1 MDPFSHLIINV
12 QNAKKLQ
19 NVVEALRCIPI
30 PDNESKERLEKA
42 IQKIEAPQEH
52 NLPEAIQ
59 RIQEFTF
66 TEPELSYHDISV
78 RPKYRPMKHG
88 IHYQN
93 DDNTLYYNSI
103 IEETDWEDEVV
114 AAIRARDLA
123 AAQHHTAEQ
132 CQQAYEAELV
142 KQQRINAAAYA
153 TPPNWILIKRKT
165 LNDTRMEDSLL
176 QYADKEHT
184 QVDWYSTLNT
194 LRETGEKIG
203 YTRDH
208 YKRVLHRFISW
219 FKPEMNQI
227 GQLMNIDQLARLL
240 MTSTM
245 PANKTEM
252 IMEEIKKLTRKP
264 GESLR
269 IPMANLLSLLNTYY
283 ETKLGAEHPQVSRLL
298 FHGLLKLTSGETK
311 EQLKKLIKYS
321 QLHKIK
327 LDYHDTL
334 ETCILSEKTNGEPA
348 EDLKFDQSK
357 ETVMVFQ
364 STISPVDT
372 LTDTDRLRSPTPQ
385 PDEPFSSR
393 RSRSKQRSGNQTRP
407 PSPSDSSKS
416 PDKRNK
422 ENAELTTA
430 PNREQSQKKY
440 QQEEH
445 PSRKSER
452 LQSRLYQLKT
462 LLHEITADETAANSP
477 RSSRDNSYSRDRS
490 NQRDRSRSRDR
501 SLSSYRSRDSSPY
514 SNKSENRSSYSRTRS
529 QSKDRYT
536 RERTPNYGSSIEGSR
551 YSNRSYSSERS
562 SRESQSY
569 RPESRT
575 ESDYSLNS
583 RSSSYSRD
591 HYSDHR
597 SPSRDRDHDRR
608 QRSRTP
614 DLQSS
619 KRSNSPYQ
627 NKTAIPGLNC
637 SPSYKPGTNF
647 CKKSIDDGHKEPD
660 CRQYYHWAPLK
671 CTVCNSGYH
680 FRDQCNQNN
689 HTRSDSP
696 GKPKNF

>member
-78 RPKYRPMKHG
+78 RPKYKPMKHG

-103 IEETDWEDEVV
+103 IEETDWEEEVV

-184 QVDWYSTLNT
+184 QIDWYSTLNT

-219 FKPEMNQI
+219 FNPEMNQI

-240 MTSTM
+240 MTSTI
-245 PANKTEM
+245 PANKTEI

-269 IPMANLLSLLNTYY
+269 IPMTNLLSLLNTYY
-283 ETKLGAEHPQVSRLL
+283 ETNLGAEHPQVSRLL
-298 FHGLLKLTSGETK
+298 FYGLLELTSGETK
-311 EQLKKLIKYS
+311 EQLKELIKYS

-372 LTDTDRLRSPTPQ
+372 LMDTDRLQSPTPQ

-407 PSPSDSSKS
+407 PSPSDNSKS

-430 PNREQSQKKY
+430 PNREQSQNKY

-445 PSRKSER
+445 SSRKSEQ

-462 LLHEITADETAANSP
+462 LLHEITTDETAANSP

-562 SRESQSY
+562 SRESRSY
-569 RPESRT
+569 RPEYRT
-575 ESDYSLNS
+575 ASEYSLNS
-583 RSSSYSRD
+583 RSSPYSRN

-597 SPSRDRDHDRR
+597 SPSRERDHDRR

-614 DLQSS
+614 DIQSS
-619 KRSNSPYQ
+619 ERSNSPYQ
-627 NKTAIPGLNC
+627 NKTVIPGLNC
-637 SPSYKPGTNF
+637 SPS
-647 CKKSIDDGHKEPD
+647 H
-660 CRQYYHWAPLK
+660 H
-671 CTVCNSGYH
+671 TVCNSGYH
-680 FRDQCNQNN
+680 FRDQYNQNN

-696 GKPKNF
+696 GKPKNS

>member
-52 NLPEAIQ
+52 NIPEAIQ

-78 RPKYRPMKHG
+78 RPKYRRMSQG

-184 QVDWYSTLNT
+184 QIDWYSTLNT

-219 FKPEMNQI
+219 FNPEMNQI

-240 MTSTM
+240 MTSTI

-283 ETKLGAEHPQVSRLL
+283 ETKLGAEHPQVSGLL

-311 EQLKKLIKYS
+311 EQLKELIKYS

-357 ETVMVFQ
+357 EAVMVFQ

-372 LTDTDRLRSPTPQ
+372 LMDTDRLRSPTPQ

-462 LLHEITADETAANSP
+462 LLHEITADKTPVNSP
-477 RSSRDNSYSRDRS
+477 RSSRDNSYSRDGS

-501 SLSSYRSRDSSPY
+501 SLLSYRSRDDSPY
-514 SNKSENRSSYSRTRS
+514 RNRSENGSSYSRTGS

-536 RERTPNYGSSIEGSR
+536 RERTPTDYRSSIEGSR

-562 SRESQSY
+562 SRESRSY

-575 ESDYSLNS
+575 ASEYSLNS

-614 DLQSS
+614 DRQSS
-619 KRSNSPYQ
+619 KR
-627 NKTAIPGLNC
+627 
-637 SPSYKPGTNF
+637 
-647 CKKSIDDGHKEPD
+647 
-660 CRQYYHWAPLK
+660 
-671 CTVCNSGYH
+671 
-680 FRDQCNQNN
+680 
-689 HTRSDSP
+689 
-696 GKPKNF
+696 

>member
-12 QNAKKLQ
+12 QTAKKLQ

-30 PDNESKERLEKA
+30 PDDESKERLEKA
-42 IQKIEAPQEH
+42 IQKFEAPQEH

-78 RPKYRPMKHG
+78 RPKYKEMKHG

-240 MTSTM
+240 MTSTI

-311 EQLKKLIKYS
+311 EQLKELIKYS

-348 EDLKFDQSK
+348 EDLKFGQSK

-372 LTDTDRLRSPTPQ
+372 LMDTDRLRSPTPQ

-416 PDKRNK
+416 PDRRKK
-422 ENAELTTA
+422 ENAELTAA
-430 PNREQSQKKY
+430 PNRDQSQNKY

-452 LQSRLYQLKT
+452 LQSKLYQLKT
-462 LLHEITADETAANSP
+462 LFHEITADETAANLP

-490 NQRDRSRSRDR
+490 NQRDRPRSRDR

-514 SNKSENRSSYSRTRS
+514 SNRSESRSSYSRARS
-529 QSKDRYT
+529 QSRDSHT
-536 RERTPNYGSSIEGSR
+536 RDRTPTDHRSSIEGSH
-551 YSNRSYSSERS
+551 YSNRSYPSRS
-562 SRESQSY
+562 SRESSH

-583 RSSSYSRD
+583 RKSSYSRD

-597 SPSRDRDHDRR
+597 SPSKDRDHDRR

-614 DLQSS
+614 DRQSS

-627 NKTAIPGLNC
+627 NKTVIPGLNC

-647 CKKSIDDGHKEPD
+647 CKKCIDDGHEEPD

-680 FRDQCNQNN
+680 FRDQYNQNN

>member
-12 QNAKKLQ
+12 QTAKKLQ

-30 PDNESKERLEKA
+30 PDDESKERLEKA

-283 ETKLGAEHPQVSRLL
+283 ETKLGAEHPQVSGLL

-348 EDLKFDQSK
+348 EDLKFGQSK

-372 LTDTDRLRSPTPQ
+372 LMDTDRLQSPTPQ

-393 RSRSKQRSGNQTRP
+393 RSRSKQRNGNQTRP

-416 PDKRNK
+416 PDRRKK
-422 ENAELTTA
+422 ENAELTAA
-430 PNREQSQKKY
+430 PNRDQSQNKY

-462 LLHEITADETAANSP
+462 LLHEITADETAANLP

-490 NQRDRSRSRDR
+490 NQRDRPRSRDR

-514 SNKSENRSSYSRTRS
+514 SNRSESRSSYSRTRS

-562 SRESQSY
+562 SRESRSY

-575 ESDYSLNS
+575 ASEYSLNS

-591 HYSDHR
+591 HYSNHR
-597 SPSRDRDHDRR
+597 SPSRDRDPGRR

-614 DLQSS
+614 DRQSS

-627 NKTAIPGLNC
+627 NKTVIPGLNC
-637 SPSYKPGTNF
+637 SPSYRSGTNF
-647 CKKSIDDGHKEPD
+647 CTKCTNNGHEEPD

-696 GKPKNF
+696 GKPKNS

>member
-1 MDPFSHLIINV
+1 MDPFNHLIINF

-52 NLPEAIQ
+52 NIPEAIQ

-78 RPKYRPMKHG
+78 RPKYRRMSQG

-184 QVDWYSTLNT
+184 QIDWYSTLNT

-219 FKPEMNQI
+219 FNPEMNQI

-240 MTSTM
+240 MTSTI
-245 PANKTEM
+245 PANKTEI

-269 IPMANLLSLLNTYY
+269 IPMTNLLSLLNTYY
-283 ETKLGAEHPQVSRLL
+283 ETNLGAEHPQVSRLL
-298 FHGLLKLTSGETK
+298 FYGLLELTSGETK
-311 EQLKKLIKYS
+311 EQLKELIKYS

-372 LTDTDRLRSPTPQ
+372 LMDTDRLQSPTPQ

-407 PSPSDSSKS
+407 PSPSDNSKS

-430 PNREQSQKKY
+430 PNREQSQNKY

-445 PSRKSER
+445 SSRKSEQ

-462 LLHEITADETAANSP
+462 LLHEITTDETAANSP

-536 RERTPNYGSSIEGSR
+536 RERAPNYGSSIEGSR
-551 YSNRSYSSERS
+551 YSNGSYSSERS
-562 SRESQSY
+562 SRESRSY
-569 RPESRT
+569 RPEYRT
-575 ESDYSLNS
+575 ASEYSLNS
-583 RSSSYSRD
+583 RSSPYSRN

-597 SPSRDRDHDRR
+597 SPSRERDHDRR

-614 DLQSS
+614 DIQSS
-619 KRSNSPYQ
+619 ERSNSPYQ
-627 NKTAIPGLNC
+627 NKTVIPGLNC
-637 SPSYKPGTNF
+637 SPS
-647 CKKSIDDGHKEPD
+647 H
-660 CRQYYHWAPLK
+660 H
-671 CTVCNSGYH
+671 TVCNSGYH
-680 FRDQCNQNN
+680 FRDQYNQNN

-696 GKPKNF
+696 GKPKNS

>member
-12 QNAKKLQ
+12 QTAKKLQ

-30 PDNESKERLEKA
+30 PDDESKERLEKA

-52 NLPEAIQ
+52 ILPEAIQ

-78 RPKYRPMKHG
+78 RPKYKPMKHG

-184 QVDWYSTLNT
+184 QIDWYSTLNT

-240 MTSTM
+240 MTSTI
-245 PANKTEM
+245 PANKTEI

-348 EDLKFDQSK
+348 EDLKFGQSK

-372 LTDTDRLRSPTPQ
+372 LMDTDRLRSPTPQ

-393 RSRSKQRSGNQTRP
+393 RSRSKQRNGNQTRP

-462 LLHEITADETAANSP
+462 LLHEITADKTPVNLP

-501 SLSSYRSRDSSPY
+501 SLFSYRSRDNSPY
-514 SNKSENRSSYSRTRS
+514 SNRSENRSSYSRTGS

-536 RERTPNYGSSIEGSR
+536 RERTPNYGSSIERSR

-575 ESDYSLNS
+575 KSEYSLNS

-591 HYSDHR
+591 HYSNHR
-597 SPSRDRDHDRR
+597 SPSRDRDPGRR

-614 DLQSS
+614 DRQSP

-627 NKTAIPGLNC
+627 NKTVIPGLNC
-637 SPSYKPGTNF
+637 SPSYRSGTNF
-647 CKKSIDDGHKEPD
+647 CTKCTNNGHEEPD

-696 GKPKNF
+696 GKPKNS

>member
-1 MDPFSHLIINV
+1 
-12 QNAKKLQ
+12 
-19 NVVEALRCIPI
+19 
-30 PDNESKERLEKA
+30 
-42 IQKIEAPQEH
+42 
-52 NLPEAIQ
+52 
-59 RIQEFTF
+59 
-66 TEPELSYHDISV
+66 
-78 RPKYRPMKHG
+78 
-88 IHYQN
+88 
-93 DDNTLYYNSI
+93 
-103 IEETDWEDEVV
+103 
-114 AAIRARDLA
+114 
-123 AAQHHTAEQ
+123 
-132 CQQAYEAELV
+132 
-142 KQQRINAAAYA
+142 
-153 TPPNWILIKRKT
+153 
-165 LNDTRMEDSLL
+165 
-176 QYADKEHT
+176 
-184 QVDWYSTLNT
+184 
-194 LRETGEKIG
+194 
-203 YTRDH
+203 
-208 YKRVLHRFISW
+208 
-219 FKPEMNQI
+219 MNQI
-227 GQLMNIDQLARLL
+227 GQRMGIDELARLL

-245 PANKTEM
+245 PVNEREM
-252 IMEEIKKLTRKP
+252 IIDEIKKLTRKQS
-264 GESLR
+264 ESLR
-269 IPMANLLSLLNTYY
+269 VPMSNLYSLATTYY
-283 ETKLGAEHPQVSRLL
+283 DDAPDSESQRNRLL
-298 FHGLLKLTSGETK
+298 FHGLQHFTTGNTR
-311 EQLKKLIKYS
+311 EQLRKLIKYS
-321 QLHKIK
+321 HLHKIK

-348 EDLKFDQSK
+348 EDLKFGQSK
-357 ETVMVFQ
+357 DTVMVLQ
-364 STISPVDT
+364 SAISPVDT
-372 LTDTDRLRSPTPQ
+372 LMETDRLRSPTPQ
-385 PDEPFSSR
+385 PGEPFSSR
-393 RSRSKQRSGNQTRP
+393 RSRSKQRNRNQTRP

-462 LLHEITADETAANSP
+462 LLHEITADKTPVNSP
-477 RSSRDNSYSRDRS
+477 RSSRDNSYSRDGS

-501 SLSSYRSRDSSPY
+501 SLFSYRSRDNSPY
-514 SNKSENRSSYSRTRS
+514 SNRSENRSSYSRTGS

-536 RERTPNYGSSIEGSR
+536 RERTPTDYRSSIEGSR

-562 SRESQSY
+562 SRESRSY

-575 ESDYSLNS
+575 ASEYSLNS

-627 NKTAIPGLNC
+627 NKTVIPGLNC

-647 CKKSIDDGHKEPD
+647 CKKCIDDGHEEPD

>member
-1 MDPFSHLIINV
+1 MDPFNHLIINF

-52 NLPEAIQ
+52 NIPEAIQ

-78 RPKYRPMKHG
+78 RPKYRRMSQG

-184 QVDWYSTLNT
+184 QIDWYSTLNT

-219 FKPEMNQI
+219 FNPEMNQI

-240 MTSTM
+240 MTSTI
-245 PANKTEM
+245 PANKTEI

-269 IPMANLLSLLNTYY
+269 IPMTNLLSLLNTYY
-283 ETKLGAEHPQVSRLL
+283 ETNLGAEHPQVSRLL
-298 FHGLLKLTSGETK
+298 FYGLLELTSGETK
-311 EQLKKLIKYS
+311 EQLKELIKYS

-372 LTDTDRLRSPTPQ
+372 LMDTDRLQSPTPQ

-407 PSPSDSSKS
+407 PSPSDNSKS

-430 PNREQSQKKY
+430 PNREQSQNKY

-445 PSRKSER
+445 SSRKSEQ

-462 LLHEITADETAANSP
+462 LLHEITTDETAANSP

-562 SRESQSY
+562 SRESRSY
-569 RPESRT
+569 RPEYRT
-575 ESDYSLNS
+575 ASEYSLNS
-583 RSSSYSRD
+583 RSSPYSRN

-597 SPSRDRDHDRR
+597 SPSRERDHDRR

-614 DLQSS
+614 DIQSS
-619 KRSNSPYQ
+619 ERSNSPYQ
-627 NKTAIPGLNC
+627 NKTVIPGLNC
-637 SPSYKPGTNF
+637 SPS
-647 CKKSIDDGHKEPD
+647 H
-660 CRQYYHWAPLK
+660 H
-671 CTVCNSGYH
+671 TVCNSGYH
-680 FRDQCNQNN
+680 FRDQYNQNN

-696 GKPKNF
+696 GKPKNS

>member
-240 MTSTM
+240 MTSTI

-372 LTDTDRLRSPTPQ
+372 LMDTDRLRSPTPQ

-422 ENAELTTA
+422 ENAELTAA
-430 PNREQSQKKY
+430 PNRDQSQNKY

-452 LQSRLYQLKT
+452 LQSKLYQLKT
-462 LLHEITADETAANSP
+462 LLHEITADETAANLP

-490 NQRDRSRSRDR
+490 NQRDRPRSRDR

-562 SRESQSY
+562 SRESRSY

-575 ESDYSLNS
+575 ASEYSLNS

-614 DLQSS
+614 DIQSS
-619 KRSNSPYQ
+619 ERSNSPYQ
-627 NKTAIPGLNC
+627 NKTVIPGLNC
-637 SPSYKPGTNF
+637 SPS
-647 CKKSIDDGHKEPD
+647 H
-660 CRQYYHWAPLK
+660 H
-671 CTVCNSGYH
+671 TVCNSGYH
-680 FRDQCNQNN
+680 FRDQYNQNN

-696 GKPKNF
+696 GKPKNS

>member
-78 RPKYRPMKHG
+78 RPKYRQMSQG

-184 QVDWYSTLNT
+184 QIDWYSTLNT

-240 MTSTM
+240 MTSTI
-245 PANKTEM
+245 PANKTEI

-269 IPMANLLSLLNTYY
+269 IPMTNLLSLLNTYY
-283 ETKLGAEHPQVSRLL
+283 ETNLGAEHPQVSRLL
-298 FHGLLKLTSGETK
+298 FYGLLELTSGETK
-311 EQLKKLIKYS
+311 EQLKELIKYS

-372 LTDTDRLRSPTPQ
+372 LMDTDRLQSPTPQ

-393 RSRSKQRSGNQTRP
+393 RSRSKQRNGNQTRP

-416 PDKRNK
+416 PDRRKK
-422 ENAELTTA
+422 ENAELTAA
-430 PNREQSQKKY
+430 PNRDQSQNKY

-462 LLHEITADETAANSP
+462 LLHEITADETAANLP

-536 RERTPNYGSSIEGSR
+536 RERAPNYGSSIEGSR
-551 YSNRSYSSERS
+551 YSNGSYSSERS
-562 SRESQSY
+562 SRESRSY
-569 RPESRT
+569 RPEYRT
-575 ESDYSLNS
+575 ASEYSLNS
-583 RSSSYSRD
+583 RSSPYSRN
-591 HYSDHR
+591 HYPDHR

-614 DLQSS
+614 DIQSS
-619 KRSNSPYQ
+619 ERSNSPYQ
-627 NKTAIPGLNC
+627 NKTVIPGLNC
-637 SPSYKPGTNF
+637 SPS
-647 CKKSIDDGHKEPD
+647 H
-660 CRQYYHWAPLK
+660 H
-671 CTVCNSGYH
+671 TVCNSGYH
-680 FRDQCNQNN
+680 FRDQYNQNN

-696 GKPKNF
+696 GKPKNS

>member
-52 NLPEAIQ
+52 ILPEAIQ

-78 RPKYRPMKHG
+78 RPKYRRMSQG

-240 MTSTM
+240 MTSTI
-245 PANKTEM
+245 PANKAEM
-252 IMEEIKKLTRKP
+252 IMEEIKRLTRKP

-283 ETKLGAEHPQVSRLL
+283 ETKLGAEHPQVSGLL

-348 EDLKFDQSK
+348 EDLKFGQSK

-372 LTDTDRLRSPTPQ
+372 LMDTDRLRSPTPQ

-416 PDKRNK
+416 PDKINK

-445 PSRKSER
+445 PSKESER

-462 LLHEITADETAANSP
+462 LLHEITADETAANLP

-562 SRESQSY
+562 SRESRSY

-575 ESDYSLNS
+575 ASEYSLNS

-591 HYSDHR
+591 HYSDHS

-614 DLQSS
+614 DIQSS

-627 NKTAIPGLNC
+627 NKTVIPGLNC
-637 SPSYKPGTNF
+637 SPS
-647 CKKSIDDGHKEPD
+647 H
-660 CRQYYHWAPLK
+660 H
-671 CTVCNSGYH
+671 TVCNSGYH

-696 GKPKNF
+696 GKPKNS

>member
-52 NLPEAIQ
+52 NIPEAIQ

-78 RPKYRPMKHG
+78 RPKYRRMSQG

-103 IEETDWEDEVV
+103 IEETEWEDEVV

-142 KQQRINAAAYA
+142 KQQGINAAAYA

-184 QVDWYSTLNT
+184 QIDWYSTLNT

-219 FKPEMNQI
+219 FNPEMNQI

-283 ETKLGAEHPQVSRLL
+283 ETKLGAEHPQISRLL

-357 ETVMVFQ
+357 ETVMIFQ
-364 STISPVDT
+364 STISPIDT
-372 LTDTDRLRSPTPQ
+372 LMDTDNRSPTPQ

-393 RSRSKQRSGNQTRP
+393 RSRSKQRNGNQTRP

-430 PNREQSQKKY
+430 PNREQSQNKY

-452 LQSRLYQLKT
+452 LQSRLYHLKT
-462 LLHEITADETAANSP
+462 LLHEITADETAANLP

-501 SLSSYRSRDSSPY
+501 SLFRYRSRDNSPY
-514 SNKSENRSSYSRTRS
+514 SNRSENRSSYSRARS
-529 QSKDRYT
+529 QSRDSHT
-536 RERTPNYGSSIEGSR
+536 RGRTPTDHRSSIEGSH
-551 YSNRSYSSERS
+551 YSNRSYPSERS

-575 ESDYSLNS
+575 KNEYSLNS

-591 HYSDHR
+591 HYSNHR
-597 SPSRDRDHDRR
+597 SPSRDRDPGRR

-614 DLQSS
+614 DRQSP

-627 NKTAIPGLNC
+627 NKTVIPGLNC
-637 SPSYKPGTNF
+637 SPSYRSGTNF
-647 CKKSIDDGHKEPD
+647 CTKCTNNGHEEPD

-680 FRDQCNQNN
+680 FRNQCNQNN

-696 GKPKNF
+696 GKPKNS

>member
-1 MDPFSHLIINV
+1 MDPFNHLIINV

-59 RIQEFTF
+59 KIQEFTF

-176 QYADKEHT
+176 QYADKEHKK
-184 QVDWYSTLNT
+184 VDWYSTLNT

-269 IPMANLLSLLNTYY
+269 IPMANLFSLLNTYY

-372 LTDTDRLRSPTPQ
+372 LMDTDRLRSPTPQ

-393 RSRSKQRSGNQTRP
+393 RSRSKQRNGNQTRP

-462 LLHEITADETAANSP
+462 LLHEITADKTPVNSP

-501 SLSSYRSRDSSPY
+501 SLFNYRSRDNSPY
-514 SNKSENRSSYSRTRS
+514 SNRSENRSSYSR
-529 QSKDRYT
+529 
-536 RERTPNYGSSIEGSR
+536 
-551 YSNRSYSSERS
+551 
-562 SRESQSY
+562 
-569 RPESRT
+569 
-575 ESDYSLNS
+575 
-583 RSSSYSRD
+583 
-591 HYSDHR
+591 
-597 SPSRDRDHDRR
+597 
-608 QRSRTP
+608 
-614 DLQSS
+614 
-619 KRSNSPYQ
+619 
-627 NKTAIPGLNC
+627 A
-637 SPSYKPGTNF
+637 
-647 CKKSIDDGHKEPD
+647 
-660 CRQYYHWAPLK
+660 
-671 CTVCNSGYH
+671 
-680 FRDQCNQNN
+680 
-689 HTRSDSP
+689 
-696 GKPKNF
+696 